1 MPSAQWMALGCYRK
15 LVSDHAVKPPKKVLL
30 LNPSCHVPSPTMSI
44 PGLQRLFLSQYPC
57 LNTLFP
63 QIPGSKYSLGQQ
75 VYLFWVP
82 PWSATLC
89 PYSFPS
95 ATSHTQSLDI
105 FLIAHY
111 TFPGFYLPKS
121 ESLSL
126 TSGPA
131 AFFGKKKTHISYF
144 PVFLLLTH
152 LFSFLQIKDILV
164 FQSKASESYEQN
176 NLFSPSIFLRKAWNI
191 LMQRFSWRQKLAWK
205 NSSQTARVWLSYK

>member
-1 MPSAQWMALGCYRK
+1 MNGTGVLQKTSEWSCSETPQESALIKSQLPCSQPHNEHPRTPEAVPIS
-15 LVSDHAVKPPKKVLL
+15 VSLPKHPV
-30 LNPSCHVPSPTMSI
+30 S
-44 PGLQRLFLSQYPC
+44 R
-57 LNTLFP
+57 
-63 QIPGSKYSLGQQ
+63 IPGSKYSLGQQ
-75 VYLFWVP
+75 VYLFWVL

-95 ATSHTQSLDI
+95 ATSHTHSLDI

-111 TFPGFYLPKS
+111 TFSGFYLPKS